1 MDFLLLSLAL
11 LIQMLA
17 GFGISRLI
25 LHRQSFNNLTESFAL
40 SFLLG
45 VAFVSC
51 LLFLLGLV
59 VPGGGLRWS
68 VTAICL
74 VIGWIGW
81 QRQRPQLRFRDF
93 WPQTLVGRLLLA
105 ISVGQIA
112 VVGWLCWVRVLG
124 WDGLLNYE
132 AKARW
137 AFLRGGAL
145 PLSYFSDPSRDWSH
159 QDYPLLLPLAES
171 WLYLWIG
178 RPDQQVAKIIP
189 WMFFVS
195 AACLLHAAGC
205 RFMANQWQRLV
216 APLIVFCVPLLL
228 IGDGSVSTGYADFPM
243 AVFYLGTIM
252 FVIEFWRS
260 ENFAALQMAGLL
272 SAAGCWLKQDGII
285 LWACMAILV
294 CLKALV
300 EFKRWK
306 FDWRKWLKLAMALSF
321 GLLVF
326 VGWRAFIGSVSA
338 VVRSEIQ
345 PVEYGTLRA
354 NAWLLPIIIKGV
366 VLELLTLRHWGFL
379 WMITFLSIGWML
391 VRHRN
396 REAITL
402 ALAVVLP
409 ILAFASLH
417 FFFHGSPLTRLLIHV
432 SLVAALTVALTI
444 QPMKPINWTQA

>member
-25 LHRQSFNNLTESFAL
+25 LHRQPFNRLTESFAL

-45 VAFVSC
+45 VTFVSC
-51 LLFLLGLV
+51 LQFLLGLV
-59 VPGGGLRWS
+59 VPGSGLRWS

-74 VIGWIGW
+74 IVGWIGW
-81 QRQRPQLRFRDF
+81 RRKPLQLRFRDL

-105 ISVGQIA
+105 IGVGQIA

-132 AKARW
+132 VKARW

-178 RPDQQVAKIIP
+178 RADQQVAKIIP

-195 AACLLHAAGC
+195 AMCLLHAASR
-205 RFMANQWQRLV
+205 RFVANQWQRFV

-228 IGDGSVSTGYADFPM
+228 VGDGSVSTGYADFPM

-252 FVIEFWRS
+252 FVIEFWHG

-285 LWACMAILV
+285 LWACLTILV

-306 FDWRKWLKLAMALSF
+306 HDWRKWLKLAMALSF
-321 GLLVF
+321 GLVVF
-326 VGWRAFIGSVSA
+326 VGWRAFIGFVSA
-338 VVRSEIQ
+338 AVRLEVQ
-345 PVEYGTLRA
+345 PIELGTLRA

-366 VLELLTLRHWGFL
+366 VLELLTLRHWGIL
-379 WMITFLSIGWML
+379 WMITFFSIGRML
-391 VRHRN
+391 LRHRN
-396 REAITL
+396 REAIIL

-432 SLVAALTVALTI
+432 SLVAALTVALI
-444 QPMKPINWTQA
+444 IHPMKPINWTQV

>member
-1 MDFLLLSLAL
+1 MDLLLLSLAML
-11 LIQMLA
+11 VQMLA

-25 LHRQSFNNLTESFAL
+25 LRRQPSAGLTESFAL

-45 VAFVSC
+45 VTLVSG
-51 LLFLLGLV
+51 LLFLLGLFV
-59 VPGGGLRWS
+59 LGDGLLWS

-74 VIGWIGW
+74 VVGWIGW
-81 QRQRPQLRFRDF
+81 RRQKLQLRLCDL

-105 ISVGQIA
+105 ISVGQVI

-137 AFLRGGAL
+137 AFLQGGAL

-159 QDYPLLLPLAES
+159 QNYPLLLPLAES

-178 RPDQQVAKIIP
+178 RADQQVAKIVP

-205 RFMANQWQRLV
+205 RFMANQWQRFV
-216 APLIVFCVPLLL
+216 APMIVFCVPLLL

-243 AVFYLGTIM
+243 AVFYLAMIM

-260 ENFAALQMAGLL
+260 ENFDALLMAGLL

-285 LWACMAILV
+285 LWACMVILV
-294 CLKALV
+294 CLKALA

-306 FDWRKWLKLAMALSF
+306 HDWRKWAKLATALSF
-321 GLLVF
+321 GLLIFAGWQGFVEF
-326 VGWRAFIGSVSA
+326 VGATA
-338 VVRSEIQ
+338 RSEIQ
-345 PVEYGTLRA
+345 PVELQTLRA
-354 NAWLLPIIIKGV
+354 NTWLLPIIIKGV
-366 VLELLTLRHWGFL
+366 VLELLTLRNWGIL
-379 WMITFLSIGWML
+379 WTITFLSIGWML

-396 REAITL
+396 HEAIIL

-417 FFFHGSPLTRLLIHV
+417 FFFHGSPLTRLLIQI

-444 QPMKPINWTQA
+444 HPMKPINLKQA

>member
-11 LIQMLA
+11 FVPMLA
-17 GFGISRLI
+17 GFGLSRLI
-25 LHRQSFNNLTESFAL
+25 LRHHPSNGLTESFAL

-59 VPGGGLRWS
+59 VSGSGLRWS

-81 QRQRPQLRFRDF
+81 RRQKLQIGFRDL
-93 WPQTLVGRLLLA
+93 WPQTLSSQLLLA
-105 ISVGQIA
+105 INHVQIV
-112 VVGWLCWVRVLG
+112 VVGWLCSVRVLG

-145 PLSYFSDPSRDWSH
+145 PLTYFSDPTRDWSH
-159 QDYPLLLPLAES
+159 QDYPLMLPLAES

-178 RPDQQVAKIIP
+178 RADQQVAKIIP

-195 AACLLHAAGC
+195 AVCLLHAASR
-205 RFMANQWQRLV
+205 RFAVNQWQSLV
-216 APLIVFCVPLLL
+216 APLIVFSVPLLL
-228 IGDGSVSTGYADFPM
+228 VGDGSVSTGYADFPM
-243 AVFYLGTIM
+243 AVFYLATIM
-252 FVIEFWRS
+252 FVVEFWRN
-260 ENFAALQMAGLL
+260 ENFDALLMAGLL

-285 LWACMAILV
+285 LWACLAILV
-294 CLKALV
+294 CLKAMS

-306 FDWRKWLKLAMALSF
+306 HDWRKWLKLATALSF

-326 VGWRAFIGSVSA
+326 VGWQGFVGLVGATA
-338 VVRSEIQ
+338 RSEIQ
-345 PVEYGTLRA
+345 PVEIETLRA

-366 VLELLTLRHWGFL
+366 ILELLTLRHWGML
-379 WMITFLSIGWML
+379 WPVTFLSIGWML
-391 VRHRN
+391 WRHRN
-396 REAITL
+396 RETVVL
-402 ALAVVLP
+402 ALAVALP

-432 SLVAALTVALTI
+432 SLVAAMTIAITI
-444 QPMKPINWTQA
+444 QPMKPINLKQA